1 MSAASKPSA
10 MGGFLRRVPAA
21 APMQAMD
28 RITSSGGQE
37 KSQSIGLTLS
47 AVALL
52 VLSGCASVSLEQQ
65 LARTNEDAAGFTDG
79 KLALARTDGERQTR
93 RESAATLLAQPLGQK
108 EAVQLALINS
118 PALQALLA
126 QSWGESASAAQ
137 SARIANPIFS
147 FERLRAGDELEISRL
162 LSFGLL
168 DVLSLPYRQGIA
180 ERRIAQAQLRLSGEV
195 VDQVTQVRQ
204 AWVRA
209 VAAAQTLTYAKQVY
223 ASAQAGAELARRMEA
238 VGNFNKLSRARHQVF
253 YADAATQL
261 ASAQHESTARREE
274 LIRLLGLDDAQAQAL
289 KLPERLPALPKEP
302 LQPEAISQ
310 QAQSTRLDVRLARS
324 GLEAS
329 AKSQGL
335 ELVNSLT
342 DIELGVKRDTV
353 FDNHEGT
360 RTTGKGY
367 EISLRLPIFDTGSLQ
382 RDAMNARTLAAA
394 NQLEATLRAAGSNL
408 RESYSA
414 YRTAYDIS
422 RHHRDEVLPLRKLIA
437 EENQLRYNAMLI
449 GVFELLADSRE
460 QVGSVMRAIS
470 AEQQFWLA
478 DAALQASLIGKPT
491 AASISGAAQAQAGG
505 GEQGH

>member
-1 MSAASKPSA
+1 MSKSNQSA
-10 MGGFLRRVPAA
+10 RLA
-21 APMQAMD
+21 
-28 RITSSGGQE
+28 
-37 KSQSIGLTLS
+37 LS
-47 AVALL
+47 VLALA

-65 LARTNEDAAGFTDG
+65 LARTNEEAASFTGG
-79 KLALARTDGERQTR
+79 KLALARTDNERTARHQ
-93 RESAATLLAQPLGQK
+93 AAADILTQPVGQAQ
-108 EAVQLALINS
+108 AVQLALVNS

-126 QSWGESASAAQ
+126 QNWTESASAAQ
-137 SARIANPIFS
+137 SGRIANPIFT
-147 FERLRAGDELEISRL
+147 FERMRIGDELEIGRL

-168 DVLSLPYRQGIA
+168 DLLSLPYRAGIA
-180 ERRIAQAQLRLSGEV
+180 ERRIQQTQLRLTGEV

-209 VAAAQTLTYAKQVY
+209 VAAAQSLSYAKQVY

-238 VGNFNKLSRARHQVF
+238 AGNFNKLSRARQQVF

-261 ASAQHESTARREE
+261 AAAQHESAARREA

-289 KLPERLPALPKEP
+289 KLPERLPALPAQP
-302 LQPEAISQ
+302 LAPEAIGQ
-310 QAQSTRLDVRLARS
+310 QASQSRLDVRLAQS
-324 GLEAS
+324 TLEAS

-342 DIELGVKRDTV
+342 DIELGIRHDTI
-353 FDNHEGT
+353 FDNAAGT
-360 RTTGKGY
+360 RDNKKGY
-367 EISLRLPIFDTGSLQ
+367 EISLRLPIFDTGSMQ
-382 RDAMNARTLAAA
+382 RDAMNARTLAAV
-394 NQLEATLRAAGSNL
+394 NQLEATLRSAGSSL

-422 RHHRDEVLPLRKLIA
+422 RHHRDEVLPLRKVIA

-449 GVFELLADSRE
+449 GVFELLADSRD
-460 QVGSVMRAIS
+460 QVSTVMAAIG

-491 AASISGAAQAQAGG
+491 ATVISGAGPSQTGNDS
-505 GEQGH
+505 QGH

>member
-1 MSAASKPSA
+1 MSTAATLSVMEKLLSLSAAPK
-10 MGGFLRRVPAA
+10 G
-21 APMQAMD
+21 QAKGT
-28 RITSSGGQE
+28 IIGSNPQGQ
-37 KSQSIGLTLS
+37 GVRFALS
-47 AVALL
+47 VVALL

-65 LARTNEDAAGFTDG
+65 LARTNEEATSFTGG
-79 KLALARTDGERQTR
+79 KLALARTDEERDSR
-93 RESAATLLAQPLGQK
+93 RQAAVAILADTLGQAQ
-108 EAVQLALINS
+108 AVHLALVNS
-118 PALQALLA
+118 PALQTLLA
-126 QSWGESASAAQ
+126 QHWAESASAAQ

-147 FERLRAGDELEISRL
+147 FERMRIGDELEIGRL

-168 DVLSLPYRQGIA
+168 DVLSLPYRKGIA
-180 ERRIAQAQLRLSGEV
+180 ERRIEQTQLHLTGEV

-209 VAAAQTLTYAKQVY
+209 VAAAQSLSYAKQVY
-223 ASAQAGAELARRMEA
+223 ASAQAGAELARRMEV
-238 VGNFNKLSRARHQVF
+238 VGNFNKLSRARQQVF

-261 ASAQHESTARREE
+261 AAAQHENTARREE
-274 LIRLLGLDDAQAQAL
+274 LTRLLGLDDAQAQAL

-302 LQPEAISQ
+302 LQPDAVSQ

-342 DIELGVKRDTV
+342 DIELGIKRDTV

-367 EISLRLPIFDTGSLQ
+367 EISLRLPIFDTGSLR
-382 RDAMNARTLAAA
+382 RDAMNARTLAAV

-460 QVGSVMRAIS
+460 QVGSVMAAIS

-491 AASISGAAQAQAGG
+491 AAEISGAGSAQAGG

>member
-1 MSAASKPSA
+1 MSAAPMLSA
-10 MGGFLRRVPAA
+10 MGRLPSLNAA
-21 APMQAMD
+21 QAKST
-28 RITSSGGQE
+28 IIASSRPGQRAR
-37 KSQSIGLTLS
+37 LALS
-47 AVALL
+47 ALALAM
-52 VLSGCASVSLEQQ
+52 LSGCASVSLEQQ
-65 LARTNEDAAGFTDG
+65 LARTNEEAASFTG
-79 KLALARTDGERQTR
+79 GRLALARTDEERHTR
-93 RESAATLLAQPLGQK
+93 RQSAAALLAQPLGQK
-108 EAVQLALINS
+108 EAVQLALVNS

-126 QSWGESASAAQ
+126 QNWTESASAAQ
-137 SARIANPIFS
+137 SARIANPVFS
-147 FERLRAGDELEISRL
+147 FERMRAGDELEIGRL

-180 ERRIAQAQLRLSGEV
+180 ERRIEQTQLRLTGEV

-209 VAAAQTLTYAKQVY
+209 VAAAQSLSYAKQVY

-238 VGNFNKLSRARHQVF
+238 AGNFNKLSRARQQLF

-261 ASAQHESTARREE
+261 AAAQHESTARREE
-274 LIRLLGLDDAQAQAL
+274 LTRLLGLDDAQAQAI
-289 KLPERLPALPKEP
+289 KLPERLPALPAQP
-302 LQPEAISQ
+302 LQPEAVSQ
-310 QAQSTRLDVRLARS
+310 LAKSARLDVRLAQS

-342 DIELGVKRDTV
+342 DIELGVKRDTA

-382 RDAMNARTLAAA
+382 RDAMNARTLAAV

-408 RESYSA
+408 RESYSS

-422 RHHRDEVLPLRKLIA
+422 RHHRDEILPLRKAIA

-449 GVFELLADSRE
+449 GVFELLADSRD
-460 QVGSVMRAIS
+460 QVSSVMAAIA

-491 AASISGAAQAQAGG
+491 TATVSGAGSAQASGSDTAG
-505 GEQGH
+505 H